1 MTLFDNDEPAA
12 PSSEGPPL
20 RVRLTVAYDGTDF
33 HGFAVQDGG
42 VRTVGGAL
50 SEALSK
56 VLRQKIELTCAGR
69 TDAGVHA
76 RGQVVSFD
84 VAGDTELDLVRL
96 TKSVNSQLGPEV
108 VARDAAVVEG
118 FDARHDAKQRRY
130 RYTVVNAPVPDPFL
144 ARVAWWVADPLDVR
158 AMNLACDALL
168 GEHDFA
174 SFCRRPNPS
183 ALAMGATT
191 MRRVDEAEWID
202 EGDGVLQFWIEAGA
216 FCHQMVRSIVGELV
230 EIGRGRRKASDVGR
244 VLRARDRALAA
255 QPAPPHGLCLWSVK
269 Y

>member
-1 MTLFDNDEPAA
+1 MTLFDTPAG
-12 PSSEGPPL
+12 PSEGPPV

-42 VRTVGGAL
+42 VRTVGGVLGDAL
-50 SEALSK
+50 GKA
-56 VLRQKIELTCAGR
+56 LRQKVDLTCAGR
-69 TDAGVHA
+69 TDTGVHA
-76 RGQVVSFD
+76 RGQIVSFD
-84 VAGDTELDLVRL
+84 VAADTDLDLVRL
-96 TKSVNSQLGPEV
+96 SKSVNSQLGPEV
-108 VARDAAVVEG
+108 VVRDAAVADG
-118 FDARHDAKQRRY
+118 FDARHSAKQRRY

-144 ARVAWWVADPLDVR
+144 ARTAWWIADPLDVR

-183 ALAMGATT
+183 AAAMGATT
-191 MRRVDEAEWID
+191 VRRVDEAEWID
-202 EGDGVLQFWIEAGA
+202 DGDGVLQFWIEARA

-230 EIGRGRRKASDVGR
+230 DIGRGRRRASDVGR

-255 QPAPPHGLCLWSVK
+255 QPAPPHGLCLWAVE